1 MKSDYLFN
9 NEVIIKV
16 KIQKSI
22 NISVPYGLK
31 KVNFYVNKDIDF
43 DELNINTIN
52 SIPELS
58 IVKNAIKN
66 PIDSPLLTEF
76 VQKGD
81 RVAIVVSDYTR
92 NTRSA
97 FYLPFIISELEKS
110 GVSLADITI
119 VIALG
124 LHRPATKSEISKIVG
139 EKLSKLIKIE
149 NHNPDDN
156 LIKLGTIS
164 LNKIVACSSK
174 IIITGAV
181 TFHPLAGFSGGF
193 KSLLPGVAS
202 REDILANHF
211 LYFNGFIANQK
222 IGPGCIRENPI
233 FYDISRINNILNNVY
248 GFNVVLSKNHKIVYA
263 SSGSVQESW
272 RSCVRFVKKNFIFKI
287 RKPYKFLIASAGG
300 FPDDFSFYQSMK
312 VLTNASRACIP
323 GGNILILSECSK
335 GWGIRPELLKLF
347 SMPLEEIAK
356 YLKMEFSI
364 DGLAIYMASRII
376 KSFNVIFYSSLRAEE
391 IKRTGMIP
399 VNNHKNLQ
407 NLINNYAS
415 DTFAIL
421 PEATLILPKSC
432 REKNNLA

>member
-1 MKSDYLFN
+1 M
-9 NEVIIKV
+9 KV
-16 KIQKSI
+16 KNM
-22 NISVPYGLK
+22 NISIPYGLK
-31 KVNFYVNKDIDF
+31 KINFYIKKNINF

-52 SIPELS
+52 SIPEFS
-58 IVKNAIKN
+58 IVKNALKT
-66 PIDSPLLTEF
+66 PTGSLSLSEF

-81 RVAIVVSDYTR
+81 KIAIVVSDYTR

-97 FYLPFIISELEKS
+97 FYLPFIISELKKLGIRLS
-110 GVSLADITI
+110 DITI

-124 LHRPATKSEISKIVG
+124 LHKPATKSVISKIVG

-149 NHNPDDN
+149 NHNPDSN

-164 LNKIVACSSK
+164 LNKNVACSSK

-202 REDILANHF
+202 REDIIANHM
-211 LYFNGFIANQK
+211 LYFNGLIPNPK
-222 IGPGCIRENPI
+222 VGPGYIRGNPI
-233 FYDISRINNILNNVY
+233 LYDMFRLSNVLKNVY
-248 GFNVVLSKNHKIVYA
+248 CFNVVLGKNHKIIYA
-263 SSGSVQESW
+263 SSGSIQESW
-272 RSCVRFVKKNFIFKI
+272 RSCVKFIKKYFILNI
-287 RKPYKFLIASAGG
+287 EKPYKFLIASAGG
-300 FPDDFSFYQSMK
+300 FPNDFSFYQSMK

-323 GGNILILSECSK
+323 GGTILILSECSR

-364 DGLAIYMASRII
+364 DGLSIYMASRII
-376 KSFNVIFYSSLRAEE
+376 KNFNVIFYSSLDAEE
-391 IKRTGMIP
+391 VKRNGMMP
-399 VNNHKNLQ
+399 MNDSEDLQ
-407 NLINNYAS
+407 NLINNYTS

-432 REKNNLA
+432 KEKNNKA

>member
-1 MKSDYLFN
+1 M
-9 NEVIIKV
+9 
-16 KIQKSI
+16 
-22 NISVPYGLK
+22 NISIPYGLK
-31 KVNFYVNKDIDF
+31 KINLYIKKNINF

-58 IVKNAIKN
+58 IVKSALKT
-66 PIDSPLLTEF
+66 PTGSSPLSEF

-81 RVAIVVSDYTR
+81 KIAIVVSDYTR

-97 FYLPFIISELEKS
+97 FYLPFIISELKKS
-110 GVSLADITI
+110 GVRLTDITI

-124 LHRPATKSEISKIVG
+124 LHKPATKSEISKIVG

-149 NHNPDDN
+149 NHNPDSN
-156 LIKLGTIS
+156 LIKLGTIL
-164 LNKIVACSSK
+164 LNKTVACSSK
-174 IIITGAV
+174 IIVTGAV

-202 REDILANHF
+202 REDILANHM
-211 LYFNGFIANQK
+211 LYFNGLIPNPK
-222 IGPGCIRENPI
+222 IGPGYIRGNPI
-233 FYDISRINNILNNVY
+233 LYDMFRLSNVLKNVY
-248 GFNVVLSKNHKIVYA
+248 CFNVVLGKNHKIIYA
-263 SSGSVQESW
+263 SSGSIRESW
-272 RSCVRFVKKNFIFKI
+272 RSCVKFIKKYFVLNIE
-287 RKPYKFLIASAGG
+287 KPYKFLIASAGG
-300 FPDDFSFYQSMK
+300 FPNDFSFYQSMK

-323 GGNILILSECSK
+323 GGNILILSECNR

-376 KSFNVIFYSSLRAEE
+376 KSFNVIFYSSLDAEE
-391 IKRTGMIP
+391 VKRSGMMP
-399 VNNHKNLQ
+399 MNDPKDLQ

-421 PEATLILPKSC
+421 PEATLILTKSC
-432 REKNNLA
+432 REKNNKA

>member
-1 MKSDYLFN
+1 MK
-9 NEVIIKV
+9 KRG
-16 KIQKSI
+16 I

-31 KVNFYVNKDIDF
+31 KVNFHIEEETDF
-43 DELNINTIN
+43 DELNIHTM
-52 SIPELS
+52 SSMPELS

-81 RVAIVVSDYTR
+81 KVVIVVSDYTR

-97 FYLPFIISELEKS
+97 LYIPFIILKLEKL
-110 GVSLADITI
+110 GVRLADITI

-124 LHRPATKSEISKIVG
+124 LHRPATKTEIFKILG

-156 LIKLGTIS
+156 LIKLGKIL
-164 LNKIVACSSK
+164 LNKTVAGSSK

-181 TFHPLAGFSGGF
+181 TFHPLTGFSGGF

-202 REDILANHF
+202 RKDILANHM
-211 LYFNGFIANQK
+211 LYFNGLIPNCK
-222 IGPGCIRENPI
+222 IGPGRIRGNPI
-233 FYDISRINNILNNVY
+233 FHDMSRINNVLKNVY
-248 GFNVVLSKNHKIVYA
+248 CFNVVLGKNHKIVYA
-263 SSGSVQESW
+263 SSGSIQESW
-272 RSCVRFVKKNFIFKI
+272 RSCVRFIKKYFIIKI

-300 FPDDFSFYQSMK
+300 FPNDFSFYQSMK
-312 VLTNASRACIP
+312 LLTNASRACIS

-335 GWGIRPELLKLF
+335 GWGIRPELMKLF
-347 SMPLEEIAK
+347 SIPLEEIVK
-356 YLKMEFSI
+356 YLKIEFSM

-376 KSFNVIFYSSLRAEE
+376 KSFNVFFYSSLDAEE
-391 IKRTGMIP
+391 VKRIGMVP

-407 NLINNYAS
+407 NLINNYSS
-415 DTFAIL
+415 DNFAIL
-421 PEATLILPKSC
+421 PEATLILPKYVGG
-432 REKNNLA
+432 RNNLV

>member
-1 MKSDYLFN
+1 MDGSTKSDYLFN

-52 SIPELS
+52 SITELS

-110 GVSLADITI
+110 GVRLADITI

-211 LYFNGFIANQK
+211 LYFN
-222 IGPGCIRENPI
+222 
-233 FYDISRINNILNNVY
+233 
-248 GFNVVLSKNHKIVYA
+248 
-263 SSGSVQESW
+263 
-272 RSCVRFVKKNFIFKI
+272 
-287 RKPYKFLIASAGG
+287 
-300 FPDDFSFYQSMK
+300 SFFF
-312 VLTNASRACIP
+312 
-323 GGNILILSECSK
+323 G
-335 GWGIRPELLKLF
+335 
-347 SMPLEEIAK
+347 
-356 YLKMEFSI
+356 
-364 DGLAIYMASRII
+364 
-376 KSFNVIFYSSLRAEE
+376 
-391 IKRTGMIP
+391 
-399 VNNHKNLQ
+399 
-407 NLINNYAS
+407 
-415 DTFAIL
+415 
-421 PEATLILPKSC
+421 
-432 REKNNLA
+432 